1 MKKDWLKDNI
11 RSIIALMTTIVCLG
25 IMGYCAL
32 NNVKDS
38 VAQTGAN
45 NLLMFVF
52 GYYYSASKDKLPP
65 NIP

>member
-1 MKKDWLKDNI
+1 MNWLKDNV
-11 RSIIALMTTIVCLG
+11 RSLIAIITTVVCLG
-25 IMGYCAL
+25 ILTYCAL

-52 GYYYSASKDKLPP
+52 GYYYSASKDK
-65 NIP
+65 NIQQ